1 MARTRKKVTPESAI
15 KRSVKQYLQIKGW
28 FIFPLLAGLGAYKG
42 IADFY
47 AIKDGRGIWM
57 EIKTPKGKQS
67 DHQIQF
73 QADIER
79 AGGEYMVVRDV
90 QELID
95 ISL

>member
-1 MARTRKKVTPESAI
+1 MVRARKKVTPETAI

-57 EIKTPKGKQS
+57 EIKTPTGKQTE
-67 DHQIQF
+67 HQVKFEQNIQS
-73 QADIER
+73 R
-79 AGGEYMVVRDV
+79 GGEYMIVRDV

-95 ISL
+95 AGM